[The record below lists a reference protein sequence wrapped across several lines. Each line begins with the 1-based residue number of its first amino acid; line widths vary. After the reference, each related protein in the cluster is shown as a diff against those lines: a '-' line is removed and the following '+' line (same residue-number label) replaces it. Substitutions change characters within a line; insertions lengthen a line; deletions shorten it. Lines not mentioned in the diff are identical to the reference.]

1 MCVSYRCDM
10 LRIFWMRE
18 LLIILVL
25 GKSWQQWVNLLR
37 IDTCSRRMGRS
48 CMGLIAKGWNHAGS
62 YNFLRVVFF
71 NFELCPDFIGATC
84 NREWAEMS
92 RGFLRPENAL
102 LVCLDSCQLRCRW
115 SSFGSA
121 ALKQE
126 KLECL
131 TSIRP
136 QASWSVVM
144 FSQSSGAKRSCR
156 CP

>member
-1 MCVSYRCDM
+1 MWYVAHFLNEGTANNPCPRKKLTAVSEPTEDRHLQQANGQIVHGLDCQRVESYRF
-10 LRIFWMRE
+10 LQFF
-18 LLIILVL
+18 
-25 GKSWQQWVNLLR
+25 
-37 IDTCSRRMGRS
+37 TC
-48 CMGLIAKGWNHAGS
+48 
-62 YNFLRVVFF
+62 FF
-71 NFELCPDFIGATC
+71 YFELCPDFIGATC

>member
-1 MCVSYRCDM
+1 MWYVAHFLNEGTANNPCPRKKLTAVSEPAEDRHLQQANGQIVHGLDCQRVESCRFLQFFY
-10 LRIFWMRE
+10 
-18 LLIILVL
+18 VL
-25 GKSWQQWVNLLR
+25 
-37 IDTCSRRMGRS
+37 
-48 CMGLIAKGWNHAGS
+48 
-62 YNFLRVVFF
+62 FF
-71 NFELCPDFIGATC
+71 YFELCPDFIGATC